1 VGAHCPT
8 KRASWCR
15 SNIFS
20 IREVAIDAPA
30 AHKKRIRGKFRGL
43 FFNGSC
49 YGPSLC
55 SMGFVIEGI
64 TKAHSRLD
72 SLIRRVRC
80 WDKFSASFLPS
91 LKIPPSPFSNLKH
104 LNDGGSSD
112 TAGSL
117 TFRVRWS
124 LRHLE
129 TSYCRPKLKFRNKS
143 RDVKKVTLF
152 SAALF
157 LAMSSL
163 FLCSCADHPLP
174 PSTPASSRPRIQ
186 GEGDIR

>member
-1 VGAHCPT
+1 MGAHCPT
-8 KRASWCR
+8 KSASWCR

-30 AHKKRIRGKFRGL
+30 AHK
-43 FFNGSC
+43 NASEGSFAVC
-49 YGPSLC
+49 SSMARATGPSLC
-55 SMGFVIEGI
+55 SMGFVIQRGLRKRIHVWILLLDVIGNVGI
-64 TKAHSRLD
+64 
-72 SLIRRVRC
+72 
-80 WDKFSASFLPS
+80 SFLPHLRFPHRS
-91 LKIPPSPFSNLKH
+91 SLKH

-112 TAGSL
+112 AARNL

-124 LRHLE
+124 LRNLE
-129 TSYCRPKLKFRNKS
+129 TSYCRSKLKFRNES
-143 RDVKKVTLF
+143 RDVKEVTLF
-152 SAALF
+152 SVALF
-157 LAMSSL
+157 LAISS